1 MSVDNE
7 PSEQPRDLAR
17 RRLRRHRL
25 KLISD
30 GPWSRI
36 GTPGKWSIGLG
47 VALPVLGWLGCGD
60 FTATGIVALL
70 IVIPLWAA
78 ALRLVI
84 YLGQRL
90 FSR

>member
-1 MSVDNE
+1 MSTDNT
-7 PSEQPRDLAR
+7 PSEQPRDF
-17 RRLRRHRL
+17 
-25 KLISD
+25 
-30 GPWSRI
+30 WSRI

-47 VALPVLGWLGCGD
+47 VALPVLGWLGSGD
-60 FTATGIVALL
+60 FTATGIVGLL

>member
-1 MSVDNE
+1 MSTDNT
-7 PSEQPRDLAR
+7 PSEQPR
-17 RRLRRHRL
+17 
-25 KLISD
+25 
-30 GPWSRI
+30 GFWSRI

-47 VALPVLGWLGCGD
+47 VVLPVVGWLSRGD
-60 FTATGIVALL
+60 FTAEGMVGMF

-78 ALRLVI
+78 ALRLLI